1 MSKKPLMKDCN
12 AYFGNPENWDD
23 LWIDH
28 DTGLRIQKL
37 VNVECLRLCL
47 KDHLINEYVF
57 KSLDPLLYFPGIS
70 DIRNIRN
77 CFERTNL
84 TNEEIKNLFRY
95 HWEEEQ

>member
-1 MSKKPLMKDCN
+1 MKKPLIKDAVN
-12 AYFGNPENWDD
+12 YFYDDKNWTVIWSEGQTDMN
-23 LWIDH
+23 IE
-28 DTGLRIQKL
+28 KL
-37 VNVECLRLCL
+37 NGVACLRLGII
-47 KDHLINEYVF
+47 DQDINEYVF

-95 HWEEEQ
+95 HWEEEK